1 MDTHDCSDED
11 ICYAKYIFPNQ
22 STLYPK
28 RCCQGVCVSN
38 RSRCLGVCPSQG
50 LQLNNASTCSLSI
63 FPLNFN
69 QFQSVS
75 LTCLYGACTVLATQ
89 QHFSAQPLSDADLF
103 NITQCPGS
111 NPTAFLLS
119 KCIRHVCLPI
129 GNGSVLC
136 VFRFQCATFNL
147 GNNLLDSIH
156 TEEDVSRLR
165 QSQDTSKD
173 SIGMPTFSGDELPIY
188 ERLKLNIELNN
199 FVKTFN
205 KR

>member
-1 MDTHDCSDED
+1 M
-11 ICYAKYIFPNQ
+11 
-22 STLYPK
+22 
-28 RCCQGVCVSN
+28 
-38 RSRCLGVCPSQG
+38 
-50 LQLNNASTCSLSI
+50 QLNNASTCSLSL
-63 FPLNFN
+63 FPLNLN

-75 LTCLYGACTVLATQ
+75 LSCLYGACTVFATQ
-89 QHFSAQPLSDADLF
+89 QQFSAQPLSDADLF
-103 NITQCPGS
+103 NVTQCPGN

-119 KCIRHVCLPI
+119 KCIRHECMPI

-136 VFRFQCATFNL
+136 VFRFSCATFNL

-188 ERLKLNIELNN
+188 ERLKLNLELNN